1 MLLAAKW
8 MPLSLKFV
16 QVIDITEGMRK
27 FATRYQ
33 FSLSDSD
40 MRRMYEYELSA
51 IRDQQ
56 SREQNAE
63 KRGVT
68 RTYEQVIR
76 NALNRDLSKESI
88 YALIDAPRSDVDN
101 IIAKIRTE
109 N

>member
-1 MLLAAKW
+1 M
-8 MPLSLKFV
+8 
-16 QVIDITEGMRK
+16 TEGMRK

-33 FSLSDSD
+33 FSLNDPD
-40 MRRMYEYELSA
+40 LRRMYEYELSA
-51 IRDQQ
+51 RRDQE

-63 KRGVT
+63 RRGVT

-76 NALNRDLSKESI
+76 NALNKNLSKKVI
-88 YALIDAPRSDVDN
+88 YALIDAPHSDVDA